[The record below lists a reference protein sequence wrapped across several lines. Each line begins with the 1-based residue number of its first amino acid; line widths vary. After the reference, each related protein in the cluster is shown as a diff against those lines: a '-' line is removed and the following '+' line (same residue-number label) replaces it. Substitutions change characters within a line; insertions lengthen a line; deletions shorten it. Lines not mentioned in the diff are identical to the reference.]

1 MLIAVKSMTLSHLQ
15 VMNNL
20 AVQFLSKAGGT
31 CDEKLP
37 GYSMFGSLGHTK
49 DVQVTWADSK
59 FRPFRV

>member
-1 MLIAVKSMTLSHLQ
+1 MLIAVKSMTLAHLQ

-31 CDEKLP
+31 CDKKLP